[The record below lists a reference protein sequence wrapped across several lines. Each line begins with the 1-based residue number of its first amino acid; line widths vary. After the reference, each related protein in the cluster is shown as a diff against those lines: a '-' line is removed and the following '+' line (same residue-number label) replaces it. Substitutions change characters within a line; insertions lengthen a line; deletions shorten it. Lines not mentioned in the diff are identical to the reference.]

1 MRGGAQWQNES
12 ACFATRAIRAHFAA
26 VSAYVES
33 VGRSM
38 AEKPGSRLYLTF
50 TVYNLKKQLSL
61 IIFVNASFSNFWGE
75 MMGVCFLL
83 PSLITRFRH
92 ENVRCWV
99 LKFLPRELL
108 LTSFDPFWA
117 YNSISV
123 ISLDLDMWYLTFLHH
138 I

>member
-1 MRGGAQWQNES
+1 MSGGAQWQNER

-50 TVYNLKKQLSL
+50 AVYNLKKQFSL
-61 IIFVNASFSNFWGE
+61 IIFVNASFSNFLGE

-92 ENVRCWV
+92 ENVRC
-99 LKFLPRELL
+99 
-108 LTSFDPFWA
+108 
-117 YNSISV
+117 
-123 ISLDLDMWYLTFLHH
+123 
-138 I
+138 